1 MERES
6 RGVNI
11 DLALW
16 KRAEILAIDKGMSVT
31 DFVEAAIKEKI
42 DRENV
47 QKRT

>member
-16 KRAEILAIDKGMSVT
+16 KRAEILAIDKGMGVT
-31 DFVEAAIKEKI
+31 DFVEKI